1 MAGLYYVSLK
11 SLIELVCFWISKIKT
26 GPALLYRLSFP
37 WGLEVRLL
45 TVTPDLTV
53 TVTLYGDACMDA
65 CSEAGP
71 LFHNPCQSGHWGCGI
86 NVLWARGTI
95 SYFFAFTNAE
105 LIHFRHCQREK
116 FMDSVSFHLFDLLL
130 MAQTGQRQTVSGR

>member
-1 MAGLYYVSLK
+1 MAGLHYVSIRVSLK
-11 SLIELVCFWISKIKT
+11 LSVSGSERIRPVHF
-26 GPALLYRLSFP
+26 SFP